1 MTAARDAGGAVRV
14 GEDPAAALEGL
25 AGSVPV
31 VGPVGE
37 AGAGAV
43 GVPPRGLGPARETE
57 VAGGNGPAPTAQ
69 AVGVTWTAMVSRA
82 YDHPRP
88 AVRFGDSTWT
98 GRELLDRAAGAAD
111 WLDSLGLEPGAPVP
125 ALVATSAD
133 ALALVIGAAGSGHPL
148 APLGVR
154 MTAHEIAAVVRQLPC
169 QVVLTQPE
177 FTELAEQVA
186 RLSGRCVVTVPELP
200 SNTRHLMADPDELAA
215 VLHTSGTTGLPK
227 PVPMTQ
233 RRLAARARVNG
244 SLCGLDPD
252 SFYGGSAP
260 FHHIAGL
267 GNLAVALAAGAL
279 ITGLPRFTVEGWT
292 LLRELGTT
300 HTSMVPAM
308 LETLLAAGEAR
319 HETLRTLQY
328 GGAPVRPGTLRRT
341 YEAMPGVRM
350 LNMFGQTEG
359 SPISVLTPEDHREAI
374 AGRTELLRSVGRPA
388 PGVEVRVD
396 AVGPDGI
403 GEIHARADHF
413 FRIDAE
419 GWLHSGDL
427 GRIARDGYLYLL
439 GRGTDMIIRGGENVH
454 PLEVETVLADHPG
467 VADAA
472 VIGVPDERLGQT
484 VVAFVVPTDPNAPPD
499 PAALRSHTRARLS
512 GFKVPVRWWFVDD
525 LPRNA
530 NGKVVRRGLREPY
543 EGGTGV

>member
-1 MTAARDAGGAVRV
+1 MGGAH
-14 GEDPAAALEGL
+14 
-25 AGSVPV
+25 
-31 VGPVGE
+31 E
-37 AGAGAV
+37 A
-43 GVPPRGLGPARETE
+43 
-57 VAGGNGPAPTAQ
+57 
-69 AVGVTWTAMVSRA
+69 TWTALVAAA
-82 YDHPRP
+82 YDHSRP
-88 AVRFGDSTWT
+88 AVRFGDLTWT
-98 GRELLDRAAGAAD
+98 GRELLDRAGGAAD
-111 WLDSLGLEPGAPVP
+111 WLDSLGLEPGTPVP

-133 ALALVIGAAGSGHPL
+133 ALALVIGGAGSGHPL

-154 MTAHEIAAVVRQLPC
+154 MTPYEIAAVVKATDS
-169 QVVLTQPE
+169 QVLLAQGE
-177 FTELAEQVA
+177 FAALGRQVA
-186 RLSGRCVVTVPELP
+186 ELSGRRLGIVPELP
-200 SNTRHLMADPDELAA
+200 PNPRALTADPDELAA

-244 SLCGLDPD
+244 SLCGLAPD

-267 GNLAVALAAGAL
+267 GNIAVALAAGAL
-279 ITGLPRFTVEGWT
+279 ITGLPRFTVEGWA

-308 LETLLAAGEAR
+308 LETLFAAGEA
-319 HETLRTLQY
+319 HHGTLRTLQY

-359 SPISVLTPEDHREAI
+359 SPISVLTPEDHRVAV
-374 AGRTELLRSVGRPA
+374 AGRAELLRSVGRPA

-396 AVGPDGI
+396 DAGPDGI
-403 GEIHARADHF
+403 GEIHARADHL

-427 GRIARDGYLYLL
+427 GRVAQDGYLYLL
-439 GRGTDMIIRGGENVH
+439 GRRTDMIIRGGENVH
-454 PLEVETVLADHPG
+454 PLEVETVLAEHPG
-467 VADAA
+467 VRDVA
-472 VIGVPDERLGQT
+472 VTGAPDQRLGQT
-484 VVAFVVPTDPNAPPD
+484 VVAFVVPADPGAPPE

-512 GFKVPVRWWFVDD
+512 GFKVPVRWWFVAD

-530 NGKVVRRGLREPY
+530 NGKVVRRRLREPSR
-543 EGGTGV
+543 GGTSDA

>member
-1 MTAARDAGGAVRV
+1 MAGRQRTGQAA
-14 GEDPAAALEGL
+14 
-25 AGSVPV
+25 
-31 VGPVGE
+31 
-37 AGAGAV
+37 
-43 GVPPRGLGPARETE
+43 
-57 VAGGNGPAPTAQ
+57 
-69 AVGVTWTAMVSRA
+69 TWTDMVSGA

-88 AVRFGDSTWT
+88 AVRFGDQTWT

-111 WLDSLGLEPGAPVP
+111 WLETIGPEPGIPIP

-133 ALALVIGAAGSGHPL
+133 ALALVVGGAGSGHPL

-154 MTAHEIAAVVRQLPC
+154 MTAHEIAAVVKEMPA
-169 QVVLTQPE
+169 QVVLAQPE
-177 FTELAEQVA
+177 FAGLAGQVA
-186 RLSGRCVVTVPELP
+186 RLAGRRVAVVPPELP
-200 SNTRHLMADPDELAA
+200 FGSRALTALPDELAA

-244 SLCGLDPD
+244 HLCGLGPD

-267 GNLAVALAAGAL
+267 GNIAVALAAGAL
-279 ITGLPRFTVEGWT
+279 ITGLPRFTVEGWK
-292 LLRELGTT
+292 LLRDLGTT

-359 SPISVLTPEDHREAI
+359 SPISVLTPEDHREAV

-388 PGVEVRVD
+388 PGVEVRVEG
-396 AVGPDGI
+396 AGPDGV

-427 GRIARDGYLYLL
+427 GRIAEDGYLYLL
-439 GRGTDMIIRGGENVH
+439 GRRTDMIIRGGENVH
-454 PLEVETVLADHPG
+454 PLEVETVLAAHPG

-472 VIGVPDERLGQT
+472 VTGVPDERLGQT
-484 VVAFVVPTDPNAPPD
+484 VVAFVVPADPGAPPP

-512 GFKVPVRWWFVDD
+512 GFKVPVRWWFVAD

-530 NGKVVRRGLREPY
+530 NGKVVRRRLREPHESHEPCEPY
-543 EGGTGV
+543 ELNRPSEPNEPNEGGSSA

>member
-1 MTAARDAGGAVRV
+1 MA
-14 GEDPAAALEGL
+14 
-25 AGSVPV
+25 
-31 VGPVGE
+31 
-37 AGAGAV
+37 
-43 GVPPRGLGPARETE
+43 
-57 VAGGNGPAPTAQ
+57 
-69 AVGVTWTAMVSRA
+69 TWTAMVSRA
-82 YDHPRP
+82 YDHARP
-88 AVRFGDSTWT
+88 AARFGDLTWT
-98 GRELLDRAAGAAD
+98 GRELLDRAGGAAD
-111 WLDSLGLEPGAPVP
+111 WLDTLGLEPGTPVP
-125 ALVATSAD
+125 ALVATSAE
-133 ALALVIGAAGSGHPL
+133 ALALVIGGAGSGHPL

-154 MTAHEIAAVVRQLPC
+154 TTAYEIAAVVQETRG
-169 QVVLTQPE
+169 QVLLVQPE
-177 FTELAEQVA
+177 FAELGRQVA
-186 RLSGRCVVTVPELP
+186 ELSGRRVAVVPELRATERELVAA
-200 SNTRHLMADPDELAA
+200 SDELAA
-215 VLHTSGTTGLPK
+215 VLHTSGTTGRPK

-244 SLCGLDPD
+244 ELCALDPD

-267 GNLAVALAAGAL
+267 GNIAVALAAGAL
-279 ITGLPRFTVEGWT
+279 ITGLPRFTVEGWA
-292 LLRELGTT
+292 LLRSLGAT

-308 LETLLAAGEAR
+308 LETLLSAGEAR
-319 HETLRTLQY
+319 HETLRVLQY

-388 PGVEVRVD
+388 PGVEVGVAD
-396 AVGPDGI
+396 PGPDGI

-427 GRIARDGYLYLL
+427 GRIADDGYLYLL
-439 GRGTDMIIRGGENVH
+439 GRRTDMIIRGGENVH
-454 PLEVETVLADHPG
+454 PLEVETVLAAHPA

-472 VIGVPDERLGQT
+472 VTGVPDERLGQT
-484 VVAFVVPTDPNAPPD
+484 VVAFVVPADPDAPPQ
-499 PAALRSHTRARLS
+499 PTALRSHTRARLS

-530 NGKVVRRGLREPY
+530 NGKLVRSRLREPH
-543 EGGTGV
+543 EGGTRA

>member
-1 MTAARDAGGAVRV
+1 MV
-14 GEDPAAALEGL
+14 G
-25 AGSVPV
+25 
-31 VGPVGE
+31 
-37 AGAGAV
+37 
-43 GVPPRGLGPARETE
+43 
-57 VAGGNGPAPTAQ
+57 
-69 AVGVTWTAMVSRA
+69 RA
-82 YDHPRP
+82 YDHGRP
-88 AVRFGDSTWT
+88 AVRFGDLVWS
-98 GRELLDRAAGAAD
+98 GRELLDRAGGAAD
-111 WLDSLGLEPGAPVP
+111 WLDRLGLEPGAPVP

-133 ALALVIGAAGSGHPL
+133 ALSLVIGGAGAGHPL

-154 MTAHEIAAVVRQLPC
+154 MTAQEIAAVVKGMPARIL
-169 QVVLTQPE
+169 LSQPE
-177 FTELAEQVA
+177 FADLAGQVA
-186 RLSGRCVVTVPELP
+186 ELSGRRVAVVPELGCAAAAL
-200 SNTRHLMADPDELAA
+200 TARPDELAA

-244 SLCGLDPD
+244 RLCGLAPD

-267 GNLAVALAAGAL
+267 GNIAVALAAGAL

-292 LLRELGTT
+292 LLRDLGTT

-308 LETLLAAGEAR
+308 LETLLAAREAR

-359 SPISVLTPEDHREAI
+359 SPISVLTPEDHREAV
-374 AGRTELLRSVGRPA
+374 AGRGELLRSVGRPA
-388 PGVEVRVD
+388 PGVEVRVAD
-396 AVGPDGI
+396 AGPDGI
-403 GEIHARADHF
+403 GEIHARAGHF

-419 GWLHSGDL
+419 GWLRSGDL
-427 GRIARDGYLYLL
+427 GRIAEDGYLYLL
-439 GRGTDMIIRGGENVH
+439 GRRTDMIIRGGENVH
-454 PLEVETVLADHPG
+454 PLEVETVLAAHPG

-472 VIGVPDERLGQT
+472 VTGVPDERLGQT
-484 VVAFVVPTDPNAPPD
+484 VVAFVVPADPEAPPA

-530 NGKVVRRGLREPY
+530 NGKVVRSRLREPY
-543 EGGTGV
+543 ELHGVHELREPDKG

>member
-1 MTAARDAGGAVRV
+1 M
-14 GEDPAAALEGL
+14 AAAQEPGQ
-25 AGSVPV
+25 
-31 VGPVGE
+31 
-37 AGAGAV
+37 
-43 GVPPRGLGPARETE
+43 PA
-57 VAGGNGPAPTAQ
+57 
-69 AVGVTWTAMVSRA
+69 TWTAMVDRA
-82 YDHPRP
+82 YDHARP
-88 AVRFGDSTWT
+88 AVRFGGLSWT

-111 WLDSLGLEPGAPVP
+111 WLDTLGLEPGAPVP

-133 ALALVIGAAGSGHPL
+133 ALALVIGGAGSGHPL

-154 MTAHEIAAVVRQLPC
+154 MTAYEIAGVVRELPAEVLLAQAEFADLGG
-169 QVVLTQPE
+169 QVA
-177 FTELAEQVA
+177 ELAGR
-186 RLSGRCVVTVPELP
+186 RLAIVPELP
-200 SNTRHLMADPDELAA
+200 TGTRAFTAQPDELAA
-215 VLHTSGTTGLPK
+215 LLHTSGTTGLPK

-244 SLCGLDPD
+244 RLCGLDPD

-267 GNLAVALAAGAL
+267 GNIAVALAAGAL
-279 ITGLPRFTVEGWT
+279 VTGLPRFTVEGWS
-292 LLRELGTT
+292 LLRHLGTT

-319 HETLRTLQY
+319 HRSLRTLQY
-328 GGAPVRPGTLRRT
+328 GGAPIRPGTLRRT

-359 SPISVLTPEDHREAI
+359 SPISVLTPEDHREAV

-388 PGVEVRVD
+388 PGVELRVD
-396 AVGPDGI
+396 DAGPDGI
-403 GEIHARADHF
+403 GEIHARAGHF
-413 FRIDAE
+413 FRVDAE

-427 GRIARDGYLYLL
+427 GHVAQDGYLYLY
-439 GRGTDMIIRGGENVH
+439 GRRTDMIIRGGENVH
-454 PLEVETVLADHPG
+454 PLEVETVLTAHPG
-467 VADAA
+467 VADA
-472 VIGVPDERLGQT
+472 VVTGVPDERLGQT
-484 VVAFVVPTDPNAPPD
+484 VVAFVVPADPGTPPD

-530 NGKVVRRGLREPY
+530 NGKVVRRRLREPY
-543 EGGTGV
+543 EGGTHA

>member
-1 MTAARDAGGAVRV
+1 VT
-14 GEDPAAALEGL
+14 
-25 AGSVPV
+25 
-31 VGPVGE
+31 
-37 AGAGAV
+37 
-43 GVPPRGLGPARETE
+43 
-57 VAGGNGPAPTAQ
+57 TAQ
-69 AVGVTWTAMVSRA
+69 QSEQAATVPQSGQAATWTAMVSRA
-82 YDHPRP
+82 YDHDRP
-88 AVRFGDSTWT
+88 AVRFGDLVWS
-98 GRELLDRAAGAAD
+98 GRELLDRAGGAAD
-111 WLDSLGLEPGAPVP
+111 WLDSLGAEPGAPLP

-133 ALALVIGAAGSGHPL
+133 ALALVIGGAGSGHPL

-154 MTAHEIAAVVRQLPC
+154 MTAHEIAAVVKGMPAR
-169 QVVLTQPE
+169 VLLAQPE
-177 FTELAEQVA
+177 FADLAGQVA
-186 RLSGRCVVTVPELP
+186 ELSGRRVAMVPEL
-200 SNTRHLMADPDELAA
+200 SSRARALAAEPDQLAA

-244 SLCGLDPD
+244 RLCGLAPD

-267 GNLAVALAAGAL
+267 GNIAVALAAGAL
-279 ITGLPRFTVEGWT
+279 ITGLPRFSVEGWT
-292 LLRELGTT
+292 LLRDLGTT

-319 HETLRTLQY
+319 HPSLRTLQY

-359 SPISVLTPEDHREAI
+359 SPISVLTPEDHRDAV
-374 AGRTELLRSVGRPA
+374 AGRAELLRSVGRPA
-388 PGVEVRVD
+388 PGVEMRVD
-396 AVGPDGI
+396 RAGPDGV
-403 GEIHARADHF
+403 GEIHARAGHF
-413 FRIDAE
+413 FRVDAE

-427 GRIARDGYLYLL
+427 GRIADDGYLYLL
-439 GRGTDMIIRGGENVH
+439 GRRTDMIIRGGENVH
-454 PLEVETVLADHPG
+454 PLEVETVLSAHPG

-472 VIGVPDERLGQT
+472 VTGVPDERLGQT
-484 VVAFVVPTDPNAPPD
+484 VVAFVVPADPAAPPE

-530 NGKVVRRGLREPY
+530 NGKVVRRDLREPY
-543 EGGTGV
+543 EGEPHG

>member
-1 MTAARDAGGAVRV
+1 M
-14 GEDPAAALEGL
+14 
-25 AGSVPV
+25 
-31 VGPVGE
+31 
-37 AGAGAV
+37 
-43 GVPPRGLGPARETE
+43 
-57 VAGGNGPAPTAQ
+57 
-69 AVGVTWTAMVSRA
+69 SRA
-82 YDHPRP
+82 YDHTRP
-88 AVRFGDSTWT
+88 AVRFDGLTWS
-98 GRELLDRAAGAAD
+98 GRELLDRAGGAAH
-111 WLDSLGLEPGAPVP
+111 WLDTLGLEPGAPVP

-133 ALALVIGAAGSGHPL
+133 ALALVIGGAGSGHPL

-154 MTAHEIAAVVRQLPC
+154 MTAHESATVVKAMGC
-169 QVVLTQPE
+169 EVLLAQPE
-177 FTELAEQVA
+177 FATLGRKVA
-186 RLSGRCVVTVPELP
+186 AHTGRRLSVVPEL
-200 SNTRHLMADPDELAA
+200 SRISLELTAEPDDLAA

-244 SLCGLDPD
+244 SLCGLDPG

-267 GNLAVALAAGAL
+267 GNIAVALAAGAL
-279 ITGLPRFTVEGWT
+279 VTGLPRFTVEGWA
-292 LLRELGTT
+292 LLRHLGTT

-359 SPISVLTPEDHREAI
+359 SPISVLTPEDHREAV
-374 AGRTELLRSVGRPA
+374 AGRAELLRSVGRPA
-388 PGVEVRVD
+388 PGVELRVD
-396 AVGPDGI
+396 GAGPDGV
-403 GEIHARADHF
+403 GEIHARADHL

-427 GRIARDGYLYLL
+427 GRVAEDGYLYLL
-439 GRGTDMIIRGGENVH
+439 GRQTDMIIRGGENVH
-454 PLEVETVLADHPG
+454 PLEVETVLTTHPG
-467 VADAA
+467 VTDAA
-472 VIGVPDERLGQT
+472 VTGVPDERLGQT
-484 VVAFVVPTDPNAPPD
+484 VVAFVVPADPGAPPE
-499 PAALRSHTRARLS
+499 PSELRSHTRARLS

-530 NGKVVRRGLREPY
+530 NGKVVRRRLREPY
-543 EGGTGV
+543 EGRTHDSGTHEGGTRA

>member
-1 MTAARDAGGAVRV
+1 MGAAQ
-14 GEDPAAALEGL
+14 E
-25 AGSVPV
+25 
-31 VGPVGE
+31 
-37 AGAGAV
+37 
-43 GVPPRGLGPARETE
+43 
-57 VAGGNGPAPTAQ
+57 APTA
-69 AVGVTWTAMVSRA
+69 TWTAMVSRA
-82 YDHPRP
+82 YDHGRP
-88 AVRFGDSTWT
+88 AVRFGDLTWT

-111 WLDSLGLEPGAPVP
+111 WLDTLGLEPGAPVP
-125 ALVATSAD
+125 ALAATSAD
-133 ALALVIGAAGSGHPL
+133 ALGLVIGGAGSGHPL

-154 MTAHEIAAVVRQLPC
+154 MTAYELAAVVKTIDSH
-169 QVVLTQPE
+169 VLLVQPE
-177 FTELAEQVA
+177 FAALGGQVA
-186 RLSGRCVVTVPELP
+186 ELSGRRVALVPELRNSARELSAAP
-200 SNTRHLMADPDELAA
+200 EELAA

-244 SLCGLDPD
+244 RLCALDPD

-267 GNLAVALAAGAL
+267 GNIAVALAAGAM

-292 LLRELGTT
+292 QLRDLGTT

-328 GGAPVRPGTLRRT
+328 GGAPVRPDTLRRT

-359 SPISVLTPEDHREAI
+359 SPISVLTPEDHREAV
-374 AGRTELLRSVGRPA
+374 AGRTELLESVGRPA
-388 PGVEVRVD
+388 PGVEVRVHQ
-396 AVGPDGI
+396 AGPDGI

-413 FRIDAE
+413 FSVDAE

-427 GRIARDGYLYLL
+427 GRVARDGYLYLL

-454 PLEVETVLADHPG
+454 PLEVETLLAAHPG
-467 VADAA
+467 VADVA
-472 VIGVPDERLGQT
+472 VTGAPDERLGQT
-484 VVAFVVPTDPNAPPD
+484 VVAFVVPADPEAPPR
-499 PAALRSHTRARLS
+499 PEELQHHTRARLC
-512 GFKVPVRWWFVDD
+512 GFKVPVRWWFVAD

-530 NGKVVRRGLREPY
+530 NGKVVRRRLREPH
-543 EGGTGV
+543 EGGTGA

>member
-1 MTAARDAGGAVRV
+1 MGGAQET
-14 GEDPAAALEGL
+14 GQAA
-25 AGSVPV
+25 
-31 VGPVGE
+31 
-37 AGAGAV
+37 
-43 GVPPRGLGPARETE
+43 
-57 VAGGNGPAPTAQ
+57 
-69 AVGVTWTAMVSRA
+69 TWTAMVSRA
-82 YDHPRP
+82 YDHARP
-88 AVRFGDSTWT
+88 AVRFGDLTWT
-98 GRELLDRAAGAAD
+98 GRELLDRAAGAAY
-111 WLDSLGLEPGAPVP
+111 WLDTLGLEPGTPVP
-125 ALVATSAD
+125 ALAATSAD
-133 ALALVIGAAGSGHPL
+133 ALALVIGGAGSGHPL

-154 MTAHEIAAVVRQLPC
+154 MTPYELAAVVKATDS
-169 QVVLTQPE
+169 QVLLAQPE
-177 FTELAEQVA
+177 FATLGGQVA
-186 RLSGRCVVTVPELP
+186 ELSGRRVAVVPELR
-200 SNTRHLMADPDELAA
+200 TRTRELTGTPDELAA

-244 SLCGLDPD
+244 RLCGLGPD

-267 GNLAVALAAGAL
+267 GNIAVALAAGAL

-292 LLRELGTT
+292 LLRDLGTT

-319 HETLRTLQY
+319 HGTLRTLQY

-359 SPISVLTPEDHREAI
+359 SPISVLTPEDHREAV

-388 PGVEVRVD
+388 PGVEVRVHG
-396 AVGPDGI
+396 AGSDGI
-403 GEIHARADHF
+403 GEIHGRADHF

-427 GRIARDGYLYLL
+427 GRVAEDGYLYLY

-454 PLEVETVLADHPG
+454 PLEVETLLAAHPG
-467 VADAA
+467 VADVA
-472 VIGVPDERLGQT
+472 VTGVPDERLGQT
-484 VVAFVVPTDPNAPPD
+484 VVAFVVPADPDDPPR
-499 PAALRSHTRARLS
+499 PESLRHYTRARLS

-530 NGKVVRRGLREPY
+530 NGKVVRRRLREPS
-543 EGGTGV
+543 EGGTSA

>member
-1 MTAARDAGGAVRV
+1 MNATQA
-14 GEDPAAALEGL
+14 
-25 AGSVPV
+25 
-31 VGPVGE
+31 
-37 AGAGAV
+37 
-43 GVPPRGLGPARETE
+43 
-57 VAGGNGPAPTAQ
+57 AQ
-69 AVGVTWTAMVSRA
+69 AAMAAKAAKGTPGSQGTPVTWTGLVSHA
-82 YDHPRP
+82 YDHARP
-88 AVRFGDSTWT
+88 AVRFGDLTWT
-98 GRELLDRAAGAAD
+98 GRELLDRAGGAGD
-111 WLDSLGLEPGAPVP
+111 WLDTLGLEPGAPVP

-133 ALALVIGAAGSGHPL
+133 ALALVIGGAGSGHPL

-154 MTAHEIAAVVRQLPC
+154 MTAHEIATVVQATAS
-169 QVVLTQPE
+169 QVLLAQPE
-177 FTELAEQVA
+177 FADLGSQVA
-186 RLSGRCVVTVPELP
+186 ALSGRRLSVVPEL
-200 SNTRHLMADPDELAA
+200 SCSARELTAGPDDLAA

-244 SLCGLDPD
+244 TLCALDPD

-267 GNLAVALAAGAL
+267 GNIAVALAAGAL
-279 ITGLPRFTVEGWT
+279 VTGLPRFTVEGWA
-292 LLRELGTT
+292 LLRHLGTT

-359 SPISVLTPEDHREAI
+359 SPISVLTPEDHREAV

-388 PGVEVRVD
+388 PGVEIRVGG
-396 AVGPDGI
+396 AGPDGV

-413 FRIDAE
+413 FRIDTE
-419 GWLHSGDL
+419 GWLRSGDL
-427 GRIARDGYLYLL
+427 GRIEEDGYLYLL
-439 GRGTDMIIRGGENVH
+439 GRSTDMIIRGGENVH
-454 PLEVETVLADHPG
+454 PLEVETVLTAHPG

-472 VIGVPDERLGQT
+472 VTGAPDERLGQT
-484 VVAFVVPTDPNAPPD
+484 VVAFVVPTDPGAPPD
-499 PAALRSHTRARLS
+499 PATLRNHTRARLS

-530 NGKVVRRGLREPY
+530 NGKVVRRRLREPH
-543 EGGTGV
+543 EGGTHA